1 MTDSNHWQ
9 VIAANDFKRPF
20 APTVTRV
27 QQRWQR
33 FLRLFGIRENE
44 PEEENNDD
52 VEMPDTMEFDRKP
65 AVDALNHHFE
75 EWIGGKETV
84 VSFLIDPPFS
94 GTDDIARDWA
104 KQQKWKLITPPDIL
118 EIRAVDI
125 DDWWKKQTV
134 KNRWL
139 IDDLTRYLLRTTDGL
154 SFIRTLLPQMLN
166 GEFGQ
171 GLVVCDSWMFAFIQR
186 IWPFRFSRVYC
197 FAAAGP
203 ELLQQ
208 VGIHATE
215 YSLRKL
221 AARVRGNV
229 GVALAVWPIEQDK
242 DRKLPELPGEAND
255 VTAFVLYS
263 ILLHRGLSGNLLHE
277 VLPMVP
283 SDDLNLQLLQLE
295 QYGILRCNESQWQ
308 INIDAYLAVRD
319 FLSGRDFR
327 LDVF

>member
-1 MTDSNHWQ
+1 MKESNHWQ
-9 VIAANDFKRPF
+9 VIAVEDFKCPS

-33 FLRLFGIRENE
+33 FQRLFGIRENE
-44 PEEENNDD
+44 PEEENND
-52 VEMPDTMEFDRKP
+52 ETEIPDTKEFDHKP

-75 EWIGGKETV
+75 EWVGKKEPI

-94 GTDDIARDWA
+94 GTEDIARDWA
-104 KQQKWKLITPPDIL
+104 KQQKWKLLTPPDIL
-118 EIRAVDI
+118 KIRAVDI
-125 DDWWKKQTV
+125 NGWWKEQTV

-139 IDDLTRYLLRTTDGL
+139 IDDLARYLVRTADAL
-154 SFIRTLLPQMLN
+154 SFIRILLPQMLN

-171 GLVVCDSWMFAFIQR
+171 GLVVCDSWMFAFIRR
-186 IWPFRFSRVYC
+186 IWPLRFSRTYC
-197 FAAAGP
+197 FAAAGL

-208 VGIHATE
+208 AGIHASE

-242 DRKLPELPGEAND
+242 DRKLPELPGEAD
-255 VTAFVLYS
+255 DITAFVLYS
-263 ILLHRGLSGNLLHE
+263 ILLHRGLSGHLLHE

-283 SDDLNLQLLQLE
+283 TDDLNLQLLQLE
-295 QYGILRCNESQWQ
+295 QYGILHCREGRWQ

-319 FLSGRDFR
+319 FLNSRDFW
-327 LDVF
+327 LDAF